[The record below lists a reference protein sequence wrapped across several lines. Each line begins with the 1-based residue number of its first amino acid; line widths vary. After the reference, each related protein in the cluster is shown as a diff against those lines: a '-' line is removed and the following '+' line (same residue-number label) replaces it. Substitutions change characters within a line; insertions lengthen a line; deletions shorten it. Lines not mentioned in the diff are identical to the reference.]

1 MTTVKDRF
9 EQKFIPEPNSGC
21 WLWTAGGNNLG
32 YGRMRVNGH
41 MCGAHRISYELYIGP
56 IPTGMHV
63 LHNCDVRCCVNP
75 SHLFIGSHSDNM
87 RDMWQKGRHVRP
99 QGTTSGKSKLT
110 NEDVISIRNDNR
122 MHAEIAKDYD
132 VDRSN
137 VTSIKSRKTWKH
149 I

>member
-1 MTTVKDRF
+1 MSSNKALNRTT
-9 EQKFIPEPNSGC
+9 P
-21 WLWTAGGNNLG
+21 
-32 YGRMRVNGH
+32 
-41 MCGAHRISYELYIGP
+41 
-56 IPTGMHV
+56 
-63 LHNCDVRCCVNP
+63 
-75 SHLFIGSHSDNM
+75 
-87 RDMWQKGRHVRP
+87 
-99 QGTTSGKSKLT
+99 KSKLT